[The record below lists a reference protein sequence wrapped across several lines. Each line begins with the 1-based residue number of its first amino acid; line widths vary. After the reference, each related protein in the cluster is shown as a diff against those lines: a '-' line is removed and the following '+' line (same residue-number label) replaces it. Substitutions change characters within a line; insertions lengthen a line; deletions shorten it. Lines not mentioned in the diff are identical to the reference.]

1 MTPAS
6 NTRSEKQIIKEN
18 VFTFFNLIF
27 IVLAAALL
35 IVGSFKNMTFLL
47 VAIANTVIGIF
58 QETRAKRAVD
68 KLTLVTTGSLFVM
81 RDGQRI
87 KLRTDQ
93 LVRDDIVEFAAGD
106 QICAD
111 AVVRAGQLQVNES
124 LLTGEAD
131 AIIKNPG
138 ATFFEIRQLR
148 DLRQRAR
155 PAHARRRGELRGK
168 AGAGGAPRRALD
180 EVRHDG
186 LPDQAHHRRRHY
198 PDPGRRHALPAA
210 VSQSRV

>member
-1 MTPAS
+1 MKKTNKQTQPAYRPIPVVSADVNVGLRMQEVVLRSKNGLRNVTPAS

-68 KLTLVTTGSLFVM
+68 KLTLVTPGSLFVM

-87 KLRTDQ
+87 MPRTDQ
-93 LVRDDIVEFAAGD
+93 LVLDDIVEFAA
-106 QICAD
+106 
-111 AVVRAGQLQVNES
+111 
-124 LLTGEAD
+124 
-131 AIIKNPG
+131 
-138 ATFFEIRQLR
+138 
-148 DLRQRAR
+148 
-155 PAHARRRGELRGK
+155 
-168 AGAGGAPRRALD
+168 
-180 EVRHDG
+180 
-186 LPDQAHHRRRHY
+186 
-198 PDPGRRHALPAA
+198 
-210 VSQSRV
+210 

>member
-1 MTPAS
+1 MKKTNQQTQPAFRPVPVISADFNAGLTMQEVAVRSKNGLINLTPAS

-81 RDGQRI
+81 PA
-87 KLRTDQ
+87 RTT
-93 LVRDDIVEFAAGD
+93 ASA
-106 QICAD
+106 QI
-111 AVVRAGQLQVNES
+111 
-124 LLTGEAD
+124 
-131 AIIKNPG
+131 
-138 ATFFEIRQLR
+138 
-148 DLRQRAR
+148 
-155 PAHARRRGELRGK
+155 
-168 AGAGGAPRRALD
+168 
-180 EVRHDG
+180 
-186 LPDQAHHRRRHY
+186 
-198 PDPGRRHALPAA
+198 
-210 VSQSRV
+210 